1 MNFQIRTAT
10 LAGSAHRR
18 LGKNNQDS
26 LMIDSVKLD
35 GKSYLF
41 GVVCDGCTGGEY
53 SRTETGAHLMTTF
66 ITNEIPAILQLG
78 LPLQDVPQA
87 LFTRCIGYLS
97 AITAQT
103 IVGDPLKRAVFVR
116 DHMLCTVIA
125 FIADEEQ
132 IIFFSAGD
140 GVFVIND
147 NFIKIDQDNKPSY
160 LGYHLVDRAYLNVKG
175 GVLPKSFSVQCYSL
189 AEIDHFAIC
198 SDGMLQQA
206 VDALWGIYE
215 PDNLLAVQ
223 RKLKVLSLR
232 TFDFSDDCTAI
243 VVQKIQRAEITA
255 EDASLSN
262 GEVVQQEGGGNGQ

>member
-10 LAGSAHRR
+10 FAGSKHRR
-18 LGKNNQDS
+18 LGINNQDS
-26 LMIDSVKLD
+26 MRYDSLVIN

-41 GVVCDGCTGGEY
+41 GVVCDGCSGGQR
-53 SRTETGAHLMTTF
+53 SETGAHLMTTY
-66 ITNEIPAILQLG
+66 IANEIPAILQLG

-103 IVGDPLKRAVFVR
+103 TVGDPLKRAIFVR
-116 DHMLCTVIA
+116 DHLLCTIIA
-125 FIADEEQ
+125 FIADDDQ

-147 NFIKIDQDNKPSY
+147 EFIQIDQDNKPSY
-160 LGYHLVDRAYLNVKG
+160 LGYHLVDRAYLIDKG
-175 GVLPKSFSVQCYSL
+175 GMLPKGFNVLCRPL
-189 AEIDHFAIC
+189 VELDRFAIC
-198 SDGMLQQA
+198 SDGMLKEA
-206 VDALWGIYE
+206 VNALWGIYE

-232 TFDFSDDCTAI
+232 TLDFSDDCTVI
-243 VVQKIQRAEITA
+243 VVQKIQESETTA
-255 EDASLSN
+255 KTASLEN
-262 GEVVQQEGGGNGQ
+262 DEAQQREGGDSGQQ